1 MINAVEEFLDVQI
14 KHPVILPTAPPAC
27 PDRIQRRT
35 ARPVTI
41 GIRMEH
47 RLHPL
52 FEFHGHHRLGD
63 SVRHRRHTQNSHPA
77 MRFRYLHRL
86 HRRRKVTPRGHP
98 VPNPIKVVLQ
108 IGFEVLDRAPVHSR
122 RSLVGLDSPV
132 RLPHQVL
139 GNTERLFLR
148 LWFAHSIP
156 SQTCWLPEQ
165 TAHGWSDPFAPPLL
179 QRLQHYY
186 GPVRMPIPRRY
197 SIPHGFRRLRRS
209 LSPSVFPLAV
219 SGLAFPRSVVK
230 AADRAR
236 VAYMPGTAW
245 PVNRVSARLI
255 LEPSVRSSSDA
266 I

>member
-1 MINAVEEFLDVQI
+1 MINAVEEFLNVQI
-14 KHPVILPTAPPAC
+14 KHPVVLPTAPPAC

-63 SVRHRRHTQNSHPA
+63 SVRHSRHTQDSHPA

-98 VPNPIKVVLQ
+98 VPDPIKVVLQ

-156 SQTCWLPEQ
+156 PRLAGCPNKLP
-165 TAHGWSDPFAPPLL
+165 TDGPTPSLPL
-179 QRLQHYY
+179 YY
-186 GPVRMPIPRRY
+186 R
-197 SIPHGFRRLRRS
+197 GFSTTMGRS
-209 LSPSVFPLAV
+209 ECQS
-219 SGLAFPRSVVK
+219 R
-230 AADRAR
+230 D
-236 VAYMPGTAW
+236 GTQSLT
-245 PVNRVSARLI
+245 VSA
-255 LEPSVRSSSDA
+255 A
-266 I
+266 

>member
-63 SVRHRRHTQNSHPA
+63 SVR
-77 MRFRYLHRL
+77 

-156 SQTCWLPEQ
+156 PRLAGCPNKLP
-165 TAHGWSDPFAPPLL
+165 TDGPTPSLPL
-179 QRLQHYY
+179 YY
-186 GPVRMPIPRRY
+186 R
-197 SIPHGFRRLRRS
+197 GFSTTMGRS
-209 LSPSVFPLAV
+209 ECQS
-219 SGLAFPRSVVK
+219 R
-230 AADRAR
+230 D
-236 VAYMPGTAW
+236 GTQSLT
-245 PVNRVSARLI
+245 VSA
-255 LEPSVRSSSDA
+255 A
-266 I
+266 